1 MSLVDFDHLH
11 LPRHAF
17 SPRDTARAGDLWRLF
32 QDAAVLGSA
41 RLGWDPDRYRREGCA
56 FVVRQMT
63 AVHHREIR
71 FGEPLAVRTW
81 VSSFRGG
88 RFSNRQVRVAI
99 GGEVVSAATQE
110 WVHVSSPD
118 LKITRAS
125 ADLLSAFA
133 LHELEPD
140 LELPEVTAEEGAER
154 EFAFEAWH
162 GWMDPL
168 AHANH
173 PLYVDWAD
181 EALARW
187 VASEGGDPQGLVPL
201 AERVSWRTGVTAGDR
216 VVVRSRRVGRAAG
229 GAEVHHHAF
238 LVGDRTC
245 AEATTIRGRA
255 NG

>member
-17 SPRDTARAGDLWRLF
+17 SPRDAARAGDLWRLF

-41 RLGWDPDRYRREGCA
+41 HLGWDPARYRREGNA

-81 VSSFRGG
+81 VSTFRGG
-88 RFSNRQVRVAI
+88 RFSNRQVRVSI
-99 GGEVVSAATQE
+99 DGVVVSAATQE
-110 WVHVSSPD
+110 WLHVSSPD

-125 ADLLSAFA
+125 PELLSAFE
-133 LHELEPD
+133 LHELDSDVTLPALAEPVD
-140 LELPEVTAEEGAER
+140 GPTR
-154 EFAFEAWH
+154 EFRFEAWH

-187 VASEGGDPQGLVPL
+187 AAADGRDPQGLVPI
-201 AERVSWRTGVTAGDR
+201 AEQVSWRSGVVAGDA
-216 VVVRSRRVGRAAG
+216 VVVRSRLVGHTATGARVHDH
-229 GAEVHHHAF
+229 EF
-238 LVGDRTC
+238 LVGERCC
-245 AEATTIRGRA
+245 AEARTVRA
-255 NG
+255 DS